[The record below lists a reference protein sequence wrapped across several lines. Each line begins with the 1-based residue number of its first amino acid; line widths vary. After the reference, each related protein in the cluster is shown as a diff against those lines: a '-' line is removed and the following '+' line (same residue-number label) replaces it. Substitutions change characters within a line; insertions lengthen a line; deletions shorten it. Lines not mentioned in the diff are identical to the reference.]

1 VTLQQRRIAFWGGL
15 GLLLLLFLAY
25 AFRPR
30 PIPVDFAEV
39 TRGRLVVTI
48 DEEGETRVRDVFAI
62 SAPVAG
68 RTRRIEVEVGDP
80 VVAAETVVAEI
91 EPVDPTLLDVRSKQ
105 EAEAA
110 VRAAQAELNFAARER
125 SRQRSLGERGVA
137 SARDLDAA
145 DKAYL
150 TARANLE
157 NAKAALMARTTRIER
172 SRQRAATGGGIVD
185 ACPACIPV
193 FAPVSGRV
201 LRVVRESAGVVQPG
215 EPLVEIGD
223 PQDLEIVVDLLSA
236 DAVRVEPGQ
245 EVWIEQWGGGERLKG
260 KVRRVEP
267 YGFTKV
273 SALGIEEQRVNAII
287 DFADAPE
294 KWQRLGH
301 GYRVETRIVL
311 WRGDDVVKLPLSALF
326 RSRDGAS
333 AAAQAESVD
342 TQGVGAA
349 GGPAAGAIGDSAAA
363 RAIAAADWAVF
374 VEQKGKARLREVTRG
389 HHSGLEVE
397 IASGLEPGE
406 RVVLHPSDRVQDGVG
421 VEPREQ

>member
-1 VTLQQRRIAFWGGL
+1 VTLPQRRLALWGGL
-15 GLLLLLFLAY
+15 GALLALFLVY

-39 TRGRLVVTI
+39 TRGRLAVTV
-48 DEEGETRVRDVFAI
+48 DEEGETRVRDVFAL

-80 VVAAETVVAEI
+80 VTAGETVVAEI

-110 VRAAQAELNFAARER
+110 VRAAQAEVDFAARER
-125 SRQRSLGERGVA
+125 RRQQALGERGVA
-137 SARDLDAA
+137 SGRDLDAA
-145 DKAYL
+145 DKAYR
-150 TARANLE
+150 TALASLQ

-172 SRQRAATGGGIVD
+172 ARNRATGATASGD
-185 ACPACIPV
+185 ACPVCVPV

-201 LRVVRESAGVVQPG
+201 LRVVRESAGVVTPG

-223 PQDLEIVVDLLSA
+223 PHDLEIVVDLLSA

-245 EVWIEQWGGGERLKG
+245 EVWIEQWGGGEMLKG

-333 AAAQAESVD
+333 AAQSD
-342 TQGVGAA
+342 SGGTQSVGAA

-363 RAIAAADWAVF
+363 RAVAAADWAVF
-374 VEQKGKARLREVTRG
+374 VEEKGKARLRRVTRG
-389 HHSGLEVE
+389 HHNGLEVE
-397 IASGLEPGE
+397 IAEGLQPGD
-406 RVVLHPSDRVQDGVG
+406 RVVLHPSDRVQDGVAL
-421 VEPREQ
+421 EPRDQ